1 MNFQSNKLR
10 DAVVVALIAGAA
22 TSVTAQAQEATNLDR
37 ISVTGSRI
45 KSTDIETSQPVL
57 SLTRADIEKQGV
69 TSVADILQRI
79 AANGAAL
86 NRTFNN
92 GGDGSSG
99 ISLRN
104 LGSDR
109 TLVLVNGRRWTTG
122 LDGSVDL
129 NTIPTA
135 MVERIDVLKDGA
147 STIYGSD
154 AIAGVVNFILKRDFR
169 RRRSKLRQGPVQRW
183 RRRA

>member
-1 MNFQSNKLR
+1 MIN
-10 DAVVVALIAGAA
+10 AALILGQRPLLSGSALAIWERCSRRALTQPRFLGERANEFPVQQAA
-22 TSVTAQAQEATNLDR
+22 RRRSGRARCRCGVHSHRPGSGSDQPDR

-69 TSVADILQRI
+69 TSVADILQRV

-92 GGDGSSG
+92 GGDGSAG

-104 LGSDR
+104 LGSAR

-122 LDGSVDL
+122 LM
-129 NTIPTA
+129 A
-135 MVERIDVLKDGA
+135 A
-147 STIYGSD
+147 ST
-154 AIAGVVNFILKRDFR
+154 
-169 RRRSKLRQGPVQRW
+169 
-183 RRRA
+183 

>member
-69 TSVADILQRI
+69 TSVADILQRV

-92 GGDGSSG
+92 GGDGSAG

-135 MVERIDVLKDGA
+135 MIERIDILKDGA
-147 STIYGSD
+147 STI
-154 AIAGVVNFILKRDFR
+154 
-169 RRRSKLRQGPVQRW
+169 
-183 RRRA
+183 